1 MQIKTQV
8 NTMVERC
15 NICYEPADSDIDCNG
30 PRHMLVVKDNGAP
43 VEEIQIA
50 TCGAYVNP
58 KTGKI
63 VKAKA
68 LNNPVTLGM
77 E

>member
-1 MQIKTQV
+1 MDNYKDS
-8 NTMVERC
+8 C
-15 NICYEPADSDIDCNG
+15 SICFEPDDSDIDCPG
-30 PRHMLVVKDNGAP
+30 WGHKQYKEAVKKNKDKTP

>member
-1 MQIKTQV
+1 MEIRV
-8 NTMVERC
+8 DTMVERC
-15 NICYEPADSDIDCNG
+15 NICWDPADSDIDCPG
-30 PRHMLVVKDNGAP
+30 PRHKNYRDVEIETP
-43 VEEIQIA
+43 VEEIQA
-50 TCGAYVNP
+50 TKYGAYVNP